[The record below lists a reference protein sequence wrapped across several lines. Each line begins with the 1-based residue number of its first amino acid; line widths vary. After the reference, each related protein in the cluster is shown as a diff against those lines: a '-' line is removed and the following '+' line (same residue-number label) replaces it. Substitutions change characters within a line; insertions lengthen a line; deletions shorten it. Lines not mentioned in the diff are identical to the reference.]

1 MQLAPIALFVY
12 NRPDHTKKT
21 LDALMQNDL
30 ISSSQIYIFSDQAS
44 SIENDVL
51 VQEVRTLI
59 RTYQWPI
66 PPIIIERVENY
77 GLAKNIVTGINHVLS
92 ENDRI
97 IILEDDIITS
107 KGFLT
112 YMNQALQLYA
122 NEDRVMHL
130 SGYMFPL
137 KKELPETFF
146 YNTTSCWGWGTWSSS
161 WLKYEANTN
170 VLLSHF
176 NSEKIITQFNIGQ
189 SYDFH
194 GDLVANHTRTL
205 STWAVKWY
213 ASVFINGGYCL
224 HPGKSLTLNIGHDG
238 TGVNSSA
245 TTAFDH
251 AKLPKSVAVK
261 PLNIAESKYV
271 RRLMSHYYKKN
282 HQNYLG
288 RVKGFV
294 SGLMSEEIKQYLK
307 TFSSKKNRATLHE
320 IKKLKNTPRFVAST
334 STLIGPTLS
343 FNDAASMLF
352 NYHEIFE
359 QGVYDFKTLKSNPLI
374 IDAGANIGLSTIRF
388 KTLYPDARI
397 IAIEADHEVIQH
409 LKTNIDSFKLGN
421 VEAIEAAVWSSSC
434 TMYFDA
440 TGADSGHVSNEPG
453 TPIKA
458 ILLSELIKEEVEM
471 IKMDIEG
478 AELEVIKEVK
488 HKLHLVKNLFI
499 QFHSFIGE
507 SQKLSEI
514 LQILESSNFR
524 YYISSPGV
532 SQKKPLLK
540 NNYSYIGMDFQV
552 NIHAIRK

>member
-1 MQLAPIALFVY
+1 MHLAPIALFVY
-12 NRPDHTKKT
+12 NRSDHTRKT

-30 ISSSQIYIFSDQAS
+30 ISRSQIYIFSDHAAS
-44 SIENDVL
+44 IKNEVL
-51 VQEVRTLI
+51 VQEVRSLI
-59 RTYQWPI
+59 KTYQWII
-66 PPIIIERVENY
+66 PPIIIERTENY
-77 GLAKNIVTGINHVLS
+77 GLARNIVSGINHVLL
-92 ENDRI
+92 ENDQI
-97 IILEDDIITS
+97 IVLEDDIITS

-122 NEDRVMHL
+122 NEDRVMHI

-146 YNTTSCWGWGTWSSS
+146 YNTASCWGWGTWKSA
-161 WLKYEANTN
+161 WLKYEDNTN

-176 NSEKIITQFNIGQ
+176 NSEKIIAQFNIEQ

-194 GDLVANHTRTL
+194 GALVGNHTRTL
-205 STWAVKWY
+205 NTWAVKWY
-213 ASVFINGGYCL
+213 ASILINGGYCL

-238 TGVNSSA
+238 SGVHSGT

-251 AKLPKSVAVK
+251 KKLPESMEVK
-261 PLNIAESKYV
+261 LLNIEESKYV
-271 RRLMSHYYKKN
+271 RKLMRNFYTKK
-282 HQNYLG
+282 HQSYFG
-288 RVKGFV
+288 RIKSSVG
-294 SGLMSEEIKQYLK
+294 GLMSDEIKQSLK
-307 TFSSKKNRATLHE
+307 TFSSKKDRATFHE

-352 NYHEIFE
+352 NYREIFE

-421 VEAIEAAVWSSSC
+421 VEAIEAAVWSSSG
-434 TMYFDA
+434 TIYFDA
-440 TGADSGHVSNEPG
+440 TGADSGHVSNESG
-453 TPIKA
+453 TLIKA

-478 AELEVIKEVK
+478 AELEVLKEVK

-499 QFHSFIGE
+499 EFHSFIGE

-532 SQKKPLLK
+532 SQKQPLLT
-540 NNYSYIGMDFQV
+540 NNYSYMGMDFQV
-552 NIHAIRK
+552 NIHAIRE